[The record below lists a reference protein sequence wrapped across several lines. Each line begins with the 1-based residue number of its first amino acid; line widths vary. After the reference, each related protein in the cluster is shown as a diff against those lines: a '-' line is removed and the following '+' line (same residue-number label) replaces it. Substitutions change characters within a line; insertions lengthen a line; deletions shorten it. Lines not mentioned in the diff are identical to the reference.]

1 MYSLTINM
9 GVFNLKLVKLTTKEE
24 PKLYSKEELCI
35 AVEKFVYKICN
46 KYTNI
51 ETFSDPFDEILSIA
65 LISFTK
71 AYESYDINSKRTFLS
86 YLSILIRN
94 DVLNEYKYSKKGKI
108 YYNNRKK
115 EELSMEAP
123 IGIDK
128 DGNEVTFLDI
138 ISNKSITNS
147 EINYMENKEMMD
159 AINFCINNILLERE
173 KIILYYKLEGL
184 SQRKMVKLVGISQP
198 HISRSEKKIYE
209 KIRKYL
215 KKNKLI

>member
-1 MYSLTINM
+1 MEK
-9 GVFNLKLVKLTTKEE
+9 KLFRLITNEE
-24 PKLYSKEELCI
+24 PKLYSKEELWI
-35 AVEKFVYKICN
+35 VVEKFVYIECK
-46 KYTNI
+46 KYLNLD
-51 ETFSDPFDEILSIA
+51 SFDEILSIVFV
-65 LISFTK
+65 SFTK

-128 DGNEVTFLDI
+128 DGNEITFLDI

-184 SQRKMVKLVGISQP
+184 SQREMVKLVGISQP

>member
-1 MYSLTINM
+1 MEK
-9 GVFNLKLVKLTTKEE
+9 KLFRLITNEE
-24 PKLYSKEELCI
+24 PKLYSKEELWI

-71 AYESYDINSKRTFLS
+71 AYESYDINSKRPFLS

-94 DVLNEYKYSKKGKI
+94 DVLMEYRYSKDGKR
-108 YYNNRKK
+108 YYNKK
-115 EELSMEAP
+115 RVESSMEAP
-123 IGIDK
+123 ISIDK
-128 DGNEVTFLDI
+128 DGNEISFQDI
-138 ISNKSITNS
+138 LTIENTVYDYI
-147 EINYMENKEMMD
+147 ENKELINT
-159 AINFCINNILLERE
+159 INFCINNILTEKEKIVLYYRLESLTQQKISDILGFSRSYISRLER
-173 KIILYYKLEGL
+173 KAYN
-184 SQRKMVKLVGISQP
+184 
-198 HISRSEKKIYE
+198 

>member
-1 MYSLTINM
+1 MERKLFSLKTN
-9 GVFNLKLVKLTTKEE
+9 EE
-24 PKLYSKEELCI
+24 PKLYSKEELWI

-86 YLSILIRN
+86 YLTILIRN
-94 DVLNEYKYSKKGKI
+94 DVLMEYRYNKDGKR
-108 YYNNRKK
+108 YYNKK
-115 EELSMEAP
+115 REESSMEAP

-128 DGNEVTFLDI
+128 DGNEITFLDI
-138 ISNKSITNS
+138 LTIENTVYDYI
-147 EINYMENKEMMD
+147 ENKELINT
-159 AINFCINNILLERE
+159 INFCINNILTEKE
-173 KIILYYKLEGL
+173 KIVLYYRLESL
-184 SQRKMVKLVGISQP
+184 TQQKISDILGVSRSY
-198 HISRSEKKIYE
+198 ISRLELKACN

>member
-1 MYSLTINM
+1 MERKLFSLKTN
-9 GVFNLKLVKLTTKEE
+9 EE
-24 PKLYSKEELCI
+24 PKLYSKEELWI

-71 AYESYDINSKRTFLS
+71 AYESYDINSKRPFLS

-94 DVLNEYKYSKKGKI
+94 DVLMEYRYSKDGKT
-108 YYNNRKK
+108 YYNKK
-115 EELSMEAP
+115 KIESSMEEP
-123 IGIDK
+123 ISIDK
-128 DGNEVTFLDI
+128 DGNEISFQDI
-138 ISNKSITNS
+138 LTIENTVYDYI
-147 EINYMENKEMMD
+147 ENKELINT
-159 AINFCINNILLERE
+159 INFCINNILTEKEKIVLYYRLESQTQQKISDILGVSRSYISRLER
-173 KIILYYKLEGL
+173 KAYN
-184 SQRKMVKLVGISQP
+184 
-198 HISRSEKKIYE
+198 